1 MNVPLPDLENFTS
14 PEMVPEKLRASV
26 VIIRWPVPPVLVM
39 LEPLP
44 GTVESLK
51 KP

>member
-1 MNVPLPDLENFTS
+1 MNVPEPDFVNFMS
-14 PEMVPEKLRASV
+14 PDIVPEKLRVSV
-26 VIIRWPVPPVLVM
+26 VIIRWPVPFVLVM

-44 GTVESLK
+44 GTPESLK